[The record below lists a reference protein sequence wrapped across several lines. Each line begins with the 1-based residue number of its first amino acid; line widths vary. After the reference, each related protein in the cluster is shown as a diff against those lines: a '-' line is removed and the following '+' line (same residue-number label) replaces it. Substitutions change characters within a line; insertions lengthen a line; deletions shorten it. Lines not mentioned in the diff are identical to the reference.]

1 MKREYRQWFERQ
13 MNEYKIVLLLL
24 LLHITGGCKSKFIW
38 HHRILFVII
47 IYILGVETRSSKS
60 NLDCKQYANDY
71 EILHH
76 FPFRIKINPMLH
88 DWESNIAV
96 MDKMNT
102 FVSSLDLTDT
112 GSTIPESIFCL
123 KKLDRLLIMNMV
135 FMNGNKVIFLVCWID
150 NAYWIFL

>member
-1 MKREYRQWFERQ
+1 
-13 MNEYKIVLLLL
+13 
-24 LLHITGGCKSKFIW
+24 
-38 HHRILFVII
+38 
-47 IYILGVETRSSKS
+47 
-60 NLDCKQYANDY
+60 
-71 EILHH
+71 
-76 FPFRIKINPMLH
+76 MLH

-135 FMNGNKVIFLVCWID
+135 FMNGNKVIFLV
-150 NAYWIFL
+150 